1 MKKLIAMLLLPI
13 LLLVAGC
20 NSSPPEEDLG
30 EDYIMGTDQQYYFY
44 TNYGLMCESED
55 SYYWLGTTSG
65 LHLCMKDKKT
75 GETTIMC
82 NKPNCLHEK
91 EPDSNRKMECNAY
104 FPGCERMTYY
114 QGKLYI
120 HAAIHKG
127 IDPNDDYQAIYEVD
141 TAGSTRKEIY
151 RSEEDL
157 GTMITHRGYL
167 YMTFSDF
174 YELYEEEYKDNPEL
188 IEGCKCE
195 VKRIPLN
202 NPSQEP
208 ETIWKETE
216 KPCQI
221 NAMFAYGNRVYLSIT
236 SEKVPG
242 FQVYNIQDKSIYVPE
257 IPLAGG
263 CTPVWDG
270 HLVGASEGLP
280 PDKKV
285 YQTDM
290 DGNVEKELDLP
301 SMGTMFWNGTYL
313 VSDNDL
319 EIGTGDVKP
328 EDRAIKIYDMDYHL
342 IREVKL
348 GEDVLFEIGLNEQ
361 YYFYLK
367 SDGGEGYDIWAVDLS
382 RLDEEDLQGELFLP
396 ITSY

>member
-13 LLLVAGC
+13 LLLTAGC

-30 EDYIMGTDQQYYFY
+30 EDYIMGTDQQYYFNQY
-44 TNYGLMCESED
+44 YGTMCESED

-65 LHLCMKDKKT
+65 WHLCMKDKKT

-82 NKPNCLHEK
+82 NKPDCLHEK
-91 EPDSNRKMECNAY
+91 EQDSNRKMECNAY
-104 FPGCERMTYY
+104 FPGCAGMSYY

-120 HAAIHKG
+120 HAMIHKG
-127 IDPNDDYQAIYEVD
+127 IDPNDDYEAIYEVD

-151 RSEEDL
+151 RSKQSISTL
-157 GTMITHRGYL
+157 MTHRGYL
-167 YMTFSDF
+167 YISFSDF
-174 YELYEEEYKDNPEL
+174 YDFLGTDYKENPEKF
-188 IEGCKCE
+188 EGCKCN
-195 VKRIPLN
+195 VIRIPLS
-202 NPSQEP
+202 NPSKEP
-208 ETIWKETE
+208 ETIWEETE

-221 NAMFAYGNRVYLSIT
+221 NAMFAYGNRVYLCVI
-236 SEKVPG
+236 SEEVPG

-257 IPLAGG
+257 ISIHGTFIA
-263 CTPVWDG
+263 VANG
-270 HLVGASEGLP
+270 HLVGGTNELP
-280 PDKKV
+280 PNKKV

-301 SMGTMFWNGTYL
+301 PMGVMVCNGKYL
-313 VSDNDL
+313 ISDNDL
-319 EIGTGDVKP
+319 EIGTGDIKP
-328 EDRAIKIYDMDYHL
+328 EDRAIKIYDMDYRL

-361 YYFYLK
+361 YYFYLN

>member
-13 LLLVAGC
+13 LLLTAGC

-44 TNYGLMCESED
+44 PNYGNICESED

-65 LHLCMKDKKT
+65 WHLCMKDKKT

-82 NKPNCLHEK
+82 NKPDCLHEK
-91 EPDSNRKMECNAY
+91 EQDSNRKMECNAY
-104 FPGCERMTYY
+104 FPGCLGMAYY
-114 QGKLYI
+114 HGKLYI
-120 HAAIHKG
+120 HATVFKENALDG
-127 IDPNDDYQAIYEVD
+127 TSYQVIYEVD
-141 TAGSTRKEIY
+141 TSGSTRKEIY

-157 GTMITHRGYL
+157 GAMITHRGYL
-167 YMTFSDF
+167 YVAFSDF
-174 YELYEEEYKDNPEL
+174 YELYEEQYKDKPEL

-202 NPSQEP
+202 NPSQQ

-221 NAMFAYGNRVYLSIT
+221 NAIFAYGNRVYLSII

-263 CTPVWDG
+263 STPVWDG
-270 HLVGASEGLP
+270 HLVGATEGLP

-290 DGNVEKELDLP
+290 DGNVEEEADLP

-319 EIGTGDVKP
+319 EISIGQTKS
-328 EDRAIKIYDMDYHL
+328 EDRAIRVYDEDYRF
-342 IREVKL
+342 IREVNL

-361 YYFYLK
+361 YYFYLN